1 MCKGLMIYFQ
11 LSTTFRYKSLK
22 NSKLLAETSL
32 ISFQIMKRNF
42 SNYIFFVSLFE
53 TKRV

>member
-22 NSKLLAETSL
+22 NSNYLRWKKVMGIFYFIAARSL
-32 ISFQIMKRNF
+32 PAFG
-42 SNYIFFVSLFE
+42 
-53 TKRV
+53 